1 MRTQTREE
9 ELSHKLLEHLAKE
22 KPRRAVV
29 ALLLAASAIAKACN
43 DNQGV
48 AEIMRVTADHVENDL
63 AVDLVALQ

>member
-9 ELSHKLLEHLAKE
+9 ELSQKLLAHLAKE

-29 ALLLAASAIAKACN
+29 ALLLAAAVIAKACD

-48 AEIMRVTADHVENDL
+48 AEIMRVTADRVENDL
-63 AVDLVALQ
+63 AVDWVALQ

>member
-9 ELSHKLLEHLAKE
+9 ELSHKLLELLANE
-22 KPRRAVV
+22 KPRRGVV
-29 ALLLAASAIAKACN
+29 ALLLSAAAIAKACD

-63 AVDLVALQ
+63 AVDWVALQ